1 MSLRRVFS
9 RPQSAGQA
17 ANTYSD
23 SEAHAVRFA
32 TPAER
37 VIEQLTADL
46 LDAQRFIA
54 KLQQAQQDSE
64 TQIRKLRGLGDYKA
78 AHDRLAKELSQSQKQ
93 CQSLAAQLQATHS
106 ALNHSQG
113 STAQTLAQQSAM
125 IEEMR
130 RKARSQDSEL
140 PRRVATSLATLQE
153 QAAAGEAE
161 LLARLREQASELASS
176 RAREAALAAQ
186 VEAQAATIRENG
198 ELVEE
203 GRQRVLQVLDSL
215 SREGQA
221 LESQR
226 AAQADARVA
235 RLESELADSRVR
247 AVSLAAALEG
257 VRGERSALARSLDD
271 VCARAER
278 LAREVER
285 LRGARGEG
293 EDGAALDAGHDDAR
307 DAEVRRLLA
316 VIEVLRGEVGGVP
329 LPRAEA
335 VAVRDSLAEKLAEQA
350 SSHEA
355 LLAAYADLQSRVK
368 ALSVELDAARE
379 AAARGA
385 GALAAEATR
394 SAALARDLV
403 RAREDARPVQL
414 MLVHVRETPQEALAS
429 SPREL
434 AWLQIECQRL
444 GEENEALAAAA
455 EAMQEELRASAALLR
470 HSNPNQKIQYT
481 QRLKLELE
489 ALRKECAAVTRERF
503 TLEQCIRYLAVLA
516 GHTEAAHLSQDATG
530 LQPRVAA
537 AAILPKSLAGEQRF
551 SVGLISARQ
560 FQGGTE
566 APEPLSPRVLARESS
581 DVSDLGLTP
590 RSGTGTAGGERET
603 VEVRILRHISRVY
616 STELSCSKKILV
628 TLTLANNKLYASDE
642 LQFTLSCVNSATGV
656 CPCPCDYATDATC
669 TCRDLAR
676 NMTISMTKGAVYA
689 LYPLTFSRRY
699 QGAPTETIVTTTVE
713 NCNDEYGAVA
723 PTCGWA
729 TLNGVNVLDSQGF
742 CCECTLVNG
751 YWTNYMRG
759 SLYCPAAAGKS
770 PSQYL
775 ASAHCLRFNDDWWFV
790 GYVVGNYQ
798 MDFNIAFNV
807 TTTKTG
813 GTNATSETLTVNPSV
828 PIVRSA
834 DKTVTASLLGDLA
847 SYSQIPNLANHY
859 LMVIL
864 DSLSDTPSVA
874 FSKNKETWML
884 LDPALV
890 DPAGLTCDKVG
901 ITYSGFRVNLADKCN
916 IPNGYCLR
924 NQLVDLYYADV
935 ERINAGHDPL
945 YFVTKYSGGV
955 QNERQMT
962 YSLSSSGKT
971 TFVLNLPVPSLTQS
985 LVTLAVSADSVQFVS
1000 NTSPAKI
1007 QSTQLCTL
1015 YDVQCGTFESLEG
1028 SGYLTVTLENTGT
1041 LTADYY
1047 VSLTS
1052 CSDNVVKALAQY
1064 ATIKAGAKYNFVFTI
1079 TMATD
1084 QATSSTCSVE
1094 VRDSQGDLL
1103 DSTAVTWATL
1113 GTDYGQEPQEGTAS
1127 PPVGDAGSHWCWA
1140 LALP

>member
-1 MSLRRVFS
+1 MRRWRTRWWVAVFLCIAPRCS
-9 RPQSAGQA
+9 WG
-17 ANTYSD
+17 T
-23 SEAHAVRFA
+23 
-32 TPAER
+32 
-37 VIEQLTADL
+37 VISSGTLT
-46 LDAQRFIA
+46 
-54 KLQQAQQDSE
+54 SCV
-64 TQIRKLRGLGDYKA
+64 
-78 AHDRLAKELSQSQKQ
+78 S
-93 CQSLAAQLQATHS
+93 
-106 ALNHSQG
+106 NG
-113 STAQTLAQQSAM
+113 ST
-125 IEEMR
+125 
-130 RKARSQDSEL
+130 D
-140 PRRVATSLATLQE
+140 
-153 QAAAGEAE
+153 
-161 LLARLREQASELASS
+161 
-176 RAREAALAAQ
+176 
-186 VEAQAATIRENG
+186 
-198 ELVEE
+198 
-203 GRQRVLQVLDSL
+203 
-215 SREGQA
+215 
-221 LESQR
+221 
-226 AAQADARVA
+226 
-235 RLESELADSRVR
+235 
-247 AVSLAAALEG
+247 
-257 VRGERSALARSLDD
+257 
-271 VCARAER
+271 
-278 LAREVER
+278 
-285 LRGARGEG
+285 
-293 EDGAALDAGHDDAR
+293 
-307 DAEVRRLLA
+307 
-316 VIEVLRGEVGGVP
+316 
-329 LPRAEA
+329 
-335 VAVRDSLAEKLAEQA
+335 
-350 SSHEA
+350 
-355 LLAAYADLQSRVK
+355 
-368 ALSVELDAARE
+368 
-379 AAARGA
+379 
-385 GALAAEATR
+385 
-394 SAALARDLV
+394 
-403 RAREDARPVQL
+403 
-414 MLVHVRETPQEALAS
+414 
-429 SPREL
+429 
-434 AWLQIECQRL
+434 
-444 GEENEALAAAA
+444 
-455 EAMQEELRASAALLR
+455 
-470 HSNPNQKIQYT
+470 
-481 QRLKLELE
+481 
-489 ALRKECAAVTRERF
+489 
-503 TLEQCIRYLAVLA
+503 
-516 GHTEAAHLSQDATG
+516 
-530 LQPRVAA
+530 
-537 AAILPKSLAGEQRF
+537 
-551 SVGLISARQ
+551 
-560 FQGGTE
+560 
-566 APEPLSPRVLARESS
+566 
-581 DVSDLGLTP
+581 
-590 RSGTGTAGGERET
+590 
-603 VEVRILRHISRVY
+603 

-1127 PPVGDAGSHWCWA
+1127 PPYYDDSTIATSFSGCNKVCGTVLSLKCLVKYSCWYNLAAGLGSASAAGLAIIALIWAAKQGYIVPILGMVLRLLCCSGPSSHRSKAKKVAPAQPPSPPKADATVTLDAGAASKTSLPPAGPTAAADSGALLGTGPPPPGFKRLSSLRKSWLWPGRFMPGGAGPPVMPTDSMYDQASLPHHPQSIPAPWAPSSETGVPQYGPLGSSHVVA
-1140 LALP
+1140 LAGYDPSQAHHSFPQAGILHSGAPFSSPVALGAHYSTPSTPWQHQAAEVGSPPSLVMGMPTVKAGAPQGWHLPPPPQSSHAQDWNGAAGGATQMRWGTGEPWVPQQASPEQSSQPGCHRPWESPPAQTARWSHQPTSQQSMPAPHPNPSHGSQWG

>member
-113 STAQTLAQQSAM
+113 SL
-125 IEEMR
+125 
-130 RKARSQDSEL
+130 
-140 PRRVATSLATLQE
+140 
-153 QAAAGEAE
+153 
-161 LLARLREQASELASS
+161 
-176 RAREAALAAQ
+176 
-186 VEAQAATIRENG
+186 
-198 ELVEE
+198 
-203 GRQRVLQVLDSL
+203 
-215 SREGQA
+215 
-221 LESQR
+221 
-226 AAQADARVA
+226 
-235 RLESELADSRVR
+235 
-247 AVSLAAALEG
+247 
-257 VRGERSALARSLDD
+257 
-271 VCARAER
+271 
-278 LAREVER
+278 
-285 LRGARGEG
+285 
-293 EDGAALDAGHDDAR
+293 
-307 DAEVRRLLA
+307 
-316 VIEVLRGEVGGVP
+316 
-329 LPRAEA
+329 
-335 VAVRDSLAEKLAEQA
+335 
-350 SSHEA
+350 
-355 LLAAYADLQSRVK
+355 
-368 ALSVELDAARE
+368 
-379 AAARGA
+379 
-385 GALAAEATR
+385 
-394 SAALARDLV
+394 
-403 RAREDARPVQL
+403 
-414 MLVHVRETPQEALAS
+414 
-429 SPREL
+429 
-434 AWLQIECQRL
+434 IECQRL

-603 VEVRILRHISRVY
+603 VEVRILRHISRVCGATKLVTPQPP
-616 STELSCSKKILV
+616 SEEEEEAGEEGEAAPEAEEEGLVTPTPAMDTELSCSKKILV